1 MDAEEFCGELS
12 NAVAGEDGDER
23 TELWWE
29 TDESGTEEELL
40 EKLFALEQVR
50 GLSGGEMALETAEE
64 SEHCEKLS
72 FTASCTS
79 GTSLQE
85 EKIIRK
91 RSGENNGVKGDHR

>member
-1 MDAEEFCGELS
+1 M
-12 NAVAGEDGDER
+12 
-23 TELWWE
+23 
-29 TDESGTEEELL
+29 L

-79 GTSLQE
+79 GNSLQE